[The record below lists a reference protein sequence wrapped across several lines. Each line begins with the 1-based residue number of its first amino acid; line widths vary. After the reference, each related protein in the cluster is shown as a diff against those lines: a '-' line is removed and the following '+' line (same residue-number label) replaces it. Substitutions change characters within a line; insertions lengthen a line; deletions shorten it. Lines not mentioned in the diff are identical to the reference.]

1 MHTILAVDIGGTK
14 LALGV
19 GDAAQFAAT
28 GKLGR
33 VVKEP
38 IPGSGA
44 PEIVIARVLEL
55 AGQLARDSANG
66 GPIGAIG
73 ISIGGPLD
81 HRSGTVV
88 NFPHLPGWRN
98 IPLRALLS
106 EGLEAPALL
115 DNDANLGALAEHR
128 FGAGRGMS
136 SMVYL
141 TISTGIGGGVI
152 VDGRLVHGVGSGAG
166 EVGHITVAPHGPR
179 CACGNRGCLEMMASG
194 TAIARRARESA
205 VAEPLAADWLLT
217 RAGAAART
225 ITTEMVAEG
234 VRLRDPFCGRLWEE
248 TAEYIAIGL
257 GAIVHV
263 LAPEVIVLGGGVAQ
277 TGELLLEPVRR
288 RLRDHVFYVP
298 LEMIAV
304 RGAML
309 GHDSA
314 LLGAAALALEAA

>member
-19 GDAAQFAAT
+19 GDAAGFAAT

-38 IPGSGA
+38 IPGSGE
-44 PEIVIARVLEL
+44 PDVVIARVLDL
-55 AGQLARDSANG
+55 AGDLARDPVAG

-81 HRSGTVV
+81 HRTGTVL
-88 NFPHLPGWRN
+88 NFPHLPGWRD

-106 EGLEAPALL
+106 EGAGAPALL
-115 DNDANLGALAEHR
+115 DNDANLGAMAEHR
-128 FGAGRGMS
+128 FGAGRDVS

-152 VDGRLVHGVGSGAG
+152 VDGRLVHGVGSGGG
-166 EVGHITVAPHGPR
+166 EVGHITVAPDGPF

-194 TAIARRARESA
+194 TAIARRADESA
-205 VAEPLAADWLLT
+205 RAEPRAADWLLR
-217 RAGAAART
+217 RAGGVGGM
-225 ITTEMVAEG
+225 ITAEMVAEG
-234 VRLRDPFCGRLWEE
+234 ARLRDPFCARLWEE

-263 LAPEVIVLGGGVAQ
+263 LAPEAIVLGGGVAQ

-304 RGAML
+304 RGAVL

-314 LLGAAALALEAA
+314 LAGAATLALELV